1 MKASEGNHRR
11 SHPVPMRHRLC
22 TALVVAMV
30 VCAGPAW
37 AQRND
42 APQGYS
48 ISAGSLADA
57 LDQLAAP
64 SKVQIIYPA
73 DLEIGRAS
81 CREECVSTC
90 RSRLSPYHYKKK
102 QISNQY
108 TCIII
113 Q

>member
-57 LDQLAAP
+57 LDQLAAQ

-73 DLEIGRAS
+73 DLVRGMRSPAISGRTDWRQA
-81 CREECVSTC
+81 REELLPNRKRV
-90 RSRLSPYHYKKK
+90 RWGK
-102 QISNQY
+102 
-108 TCIII
+108 
-113 Q
+113 

>member
-57 LDQLAAP
+57 LDQLAAQ
-64 SKVQIIYPA
+64 SKVQTIYPA
-73 DLEIGRAS
+73 DLMCGMRTPAISGRQAGRQPPDKFLDGS
-81 CREECVSTC
+81 GT
-90 RSRLSPYHYKKK
+90 
-102 QISNQY
+102 
-108 TCIII
+108 
-113 Q
+113 